1 MHAADAA
8 PAWAIL
14 EASGGPSFTAEAVAG
29 GSFGCNAT
37 AAVASATVL
46 GVRVALLA
54 GPTPHPV
61 LEASLDLSDYL
72 DKGDDWSGASRLAGG
87 ASVGAL
93 AAVDVDSEGGDELI
107 VARNERFG
115 SATVVALRP
124 SADCSTLE
132 VVAATGRGVKLA
144 ALAALAPM
152 PSGEVAA
159 LAAAPSGLEPDVY
172 VLARN
177 GKGFDSDSTYTV
189 QIPNPNHDSDGNP
202 DGNGHQLGGSSTRE
216 WAAMAPLP
224 SPGGTFSRAALALAD
239 GRVFSVDTSG
249 GGEVLAAGSA
259 GGAVVA
265 LAVGDWLDTGAQ
277 VRRPDGVK
285 LQNRI
290 GPFDRGRCV

>member
-1 MHAADAA
+1 MCLH
-8 PAWAIL
+8 
-14 EASGGPSFTAEAVAG
+14 
-29 GSFGCNAT
+29 
-37 AAVASATVL
+37 
-46 GVRVALLA
+46 
-54 GPTPHPV
+54 H
-61 LEASLDLSDYL
+61 
-72 DKGDDWSGASRLAGG
+72 
-87 ASVGAL
+87 
-93 AAVDVDSEGGDELI
+93 
-107 VARNERFG
+107 
-115 SATVVALRP
+115 
-124 SADCSTLE
+124 E

-189 QIPNPNHDSDGNP
+189 QIPNLNHDSDGNP

-285 LQNRI
+285 LQNRV